1 MNLDLTAVAG
11 FPLTLDTQ
19 ALDIRTGNDI
29 RFDRVPRGKPQM
41 KDVLMEPDAVADDAA
56 LYYNFTLKA
65 AGSADMDVFRRTGL
79 TFACVLLPPLKIGA
93 EYIKTHGHY
102 HPNMAGATLAYPEV
116 YTHYSGTLYLLM
128 HRRANGD
135 PARLD
140 DCVIYE
146 MQPGRSIN
154 IPPGYLHVLINPSD
168 EPALMAGLYSVHSY
182 PQYDPV
188 IQMRGAAYYFV
199 ESGGAMKAIAN
210 PRYAVCPPLVTLGDL
225 SGSAFDPPCNET
237 PLWSSFLSDPDAYAM
252 LFDPAAAEKRFKQ
265 EK

>member
-1 MNLDLTAVAG
+1 MSLDLTAVAG

-29 RFDRVPRGKPQM
+29 RFERVARGKAQM

-56 LYYNFTLKA
+56 LYYNFPLKTA
-65 AGSADMDVFRRTGL
+65 SSADMDVFRRAGL

-93 EYIKTHGHY
+93 EYVKTHGHY
-102 HPNMAGATLAYPEV
+102 HPNMAGSALAYPEV
-116 YTHYSGTLYLLM
+116 YTHYYGKLYLLM
-128 HRRANGD
+128 HRRTGDD

-168 EPALMAGLYSVHSY
+168 EPALMAGLYSIHSP

-188 IQMRGAAYYFV
+188 IQMHGAAYYFV
-199 ESGGAMKAIAN
+199 E
-210 PRYAVCPPLVTLGDL
+210 
-225 SGSAFDPPCNET
+225 
-237 PLWSSFLSDPDAYAM
+237 
-252 LFDPAAAEKRFKQ
+252 
-265 EK
+265 